1 MHKGI
6 AGVKIIDGKEVN
18 VAQAKIISTD
28 VRMGLM
34 TIECPND
41 IQQHDVPIGTKEFKC
56 PVDGTL
62 LIIS

>member
-18 VAQAKIISTD
+18 VMQAKIIS
-28 VRMGLM
+28 VNEAMGIM

-56 PVDGTL
+56 PVDGAL
-62 LIIS
+62 LII